1 MTVSTMSRV
10 PGAEKAVSCLD
21 LHPRI
26 HLALKKG
33 SHKLLLNYTTQ
44 SLLVIPP
51 PLTFSSILSL
61 LSCLPHIPA
70 GLHHLSS
77 ILVYSSGD
85 LVRRTGLSHPD
96 VFTLLRVASRTLLPT
111 FFPITALQMYQ
122 REAQGYYQGRCH
134 KCYEAKIEENE
145 KAGSHHNEGWSSSS
159 CCGSVA
165 EHWQFKPEVSWV

>member
-1 MTVSTMSRV
+1 MSAMSRV

-21 LHPRI
+21 LHLRI

-33 SHKLLLNYTTQ
+33 SYELLSTM
-44 SLLVIPP
+44 LVIP
-51 PLTFSSILSL
+51 PLTFSPVRSL
-61 LSCLPHIPA
+61 LACLSHIPA

-96 VFTLLRVASRTLLPT
+96 VCTLLRVASRALLPT

-122 REAQGYYQGRCH
+122 GEAQGYYQGRCH
-134 KCYEAKIEENE
+134 K
-145 KAGSHHNEGWSSSS
+145 
-159 CCGSVA
+159 
-165 EHWQFKPEVSWV
+165 